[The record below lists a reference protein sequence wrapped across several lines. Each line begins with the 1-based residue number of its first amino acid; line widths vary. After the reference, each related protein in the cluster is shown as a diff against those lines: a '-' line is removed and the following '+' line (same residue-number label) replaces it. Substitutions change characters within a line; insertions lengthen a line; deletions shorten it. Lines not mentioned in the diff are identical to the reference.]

1 MLVGDFVKLMA
12 LRNLLAGV
20 DFLIV
25 DPENEYAGVC
35 RAADG
40 QFIRLASTSAHHLN
54 PFDLPPETA
63 TASDGLD
70 PLAEQVTAV
79 VGLLNRKYADVN
91 QLRTVPEC
99 NVRAEGPPPNRITP
113 RYSID

>member
-1 MLVGDFVKLMA
+1 MAGAGKSYFVKLMA

-35 RAADG
+35 RAAAG

-54 PFDLPPETA
+54 PFDLPPESSTA
-63 TASDGLD
+63 ADGLD
-70 PLAEQVTAV
+70 PLAEQVTA
-79 VGLLNRKYADVN
+79 GFRLLKLHLGGPGGGP
-91 QLRTVPEC
+91 QPQ
-99 NVRAEGPPPNRITP
+99 EGG
-113 RYSID
+113 